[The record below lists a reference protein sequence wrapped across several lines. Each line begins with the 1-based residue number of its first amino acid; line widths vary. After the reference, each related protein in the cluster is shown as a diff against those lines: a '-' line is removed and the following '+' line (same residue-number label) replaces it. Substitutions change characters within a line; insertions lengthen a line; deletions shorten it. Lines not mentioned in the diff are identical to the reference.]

1 MVCRPALWRIPGLL
15 RPGFAVDHIEYRGRV
30 PRLFSHFT
38 CGVFAASLVGVPS
51 SDTFQIAYQKF
62 LSHLVRDIAT
72 AQPITPG
79 TGFQG
84 TIGEVDIE
92 RVIAVLTVP
101 YWLAYGLEF
110 ALKGSH
116 TLLLLGKLL
125 VDVVRAAG
133 ERLLLGPPNRCCFC
147 AACMSASRGEGGGMA
162 GLGLEGSL
170 GLGGRL
176 GVVHSVIGWPC
187 SREGCKALQFAF

>member
-1 MVCRPALWRIPGLL
+1 L
-15 RPGFAVDHIEYRGRV
+15 RPGFAIDHIEYRGRV

-38 CGVFAASLVGVPS
+38 CGVFAASLGGVS
-51 SDTFQIAYQKF
+51 FFDTFQIAYQKS

-79 TGFQG
+79 TRFQG

-92 RVIAVLTVP
+92 RVLAVSTVA

-110 ALKGSH
+110 VLKGSH

-125 VDVVRAAG
+125 
-133 ERLLLGPPNRCCFC
+133 LTL
-147 AACMSASRGEGGGMA
+147 
-162 GLGLEGSL
+162 
-170 GLGGRL
+170 
-176 GVVHSVIGWPC
+176 
-187 SREGCKALQFAF
+187 